1 VSRPDAPRSDA
12 PLPES
17 SAPERAL
24 PEPASLP
31 VARRLLEV
39 ARRVDPGEIGELWI
53 FPPLPEVEASAEFL
67 VFTRYASD
75 GRLRLYT
82 ARDAG
87 PARPA
92 SGGEPR
98 SGPREPATGT
108 AEPETAVGEEVRAHG
123 AVPADRVP
131 RLLER
136 FQRRVG
142 VDHDP
147 VHVRLEG
154 SQVRWRSLVRAAG
167 PEEQGRETGTEAAGD
182 VDGGVVNP

>member
-1 VSRPDAPRSDA
+1 MSRPDAPLSDA
-12 PLPES
+12 PFSGS
-17 SAPERAL
+17 SAPETAL
-24 PEPASLP
+24 PEPASPP

-39 ARRVDPGEIGELWI
+39 ARRIDPGEIGELWI

-82 ARDAG
+82 ARDPG

-92 SGGEPR
+92 PGTEPR
-98 SGPREPATGT
+98 GGPRAMATA
-108 AEPETAVGEEVRAHG
+108 AEPEGEAAEEVRAHG

-142 VDHDP
+142 MDHDP

-154 SQVRWRSLVRAAG
+154 SRVRWRSLVRSAG
-167 PEEQGRETGTEAAGD
+167 PEEEGRETGAEAAGD